1 MKTEPPQNQRSGDP
15 MALSAFKNSLKMKPT
30 SNSGPVIGGTD
41 MLPLSVFGKG
51 RERRAGERETMA
63 MKTVCEDV

>member
-1 MKTEPPQNQRSGDP
+1 MT
-15 MALSAFKNSLKMKPT
+15 LSAFKNSLKMKPT